1 MLQIKTVSRKI
12 IDGWKVADSG
22 LPIRVV
28 NSTASANIHKIS
40 DLRKWND
47 ARLLELRGMGRIS
60 LGHIHD
66 FFRITGQ
73 LEHGKL
79 DFQNVME
86 MLPLFLDHDELK
98 VVTSRYGLAL
108 ETPDVFRH
116 SATLQDIGTAEHK
129 TRERIRQIQETAL
142 HKLRSNLARC
152 CLDPVTHYFSAFLDR
167 MGHVASC
174 EDVFALHQEPVMAGR
189 NPCGLLM
196 LLSEL
201 RPQEI
206 SCHNRFFSTL
216 PCSTLEKV
224 ERFCLAFLEGKNQPV
239 SQDDLSTSAKSV
251 SDFRTLDS
259 LPRIISVLLDHC
271 PEVAATV
278 DNRYFLYTRGG
289 QKFLLEIMNEQVK
302 RPVHYRAV
310 THALNERLKPR
321 SRKGSGF
328 VLDLLNTNAQCTRV
342 DRGIY
347 DFKAV

>member
-1 MLQIKTVSRKI
+1 MLQIKTVSRKT
-12 IDGWKVADSG
+12 IDGWTVADSG

-28 NSTASANIHKIS
+28 NSTASADIRKIS

-47 ARLLELRGMGRIS
+47 ARLLELRGMGRVS
-60 LGHIHD
+60 LDHIHN

-73 LEHGKL
+73 LEQGKL
-79 DFQNVME
+79 GFQNIME
-86 MLPLFLDHDELK
+86 ILPLFLDHDELK
-98 VVTSRYGLAL
+98 VVTSRYGLTL

-142 HKLRSNLARC
+142 QKLRSNLARC
-152 CLDPVTHYFSAFLDR
+152 CLDPVRRYFAAFMARTGL
-167 MGHVASC
+167 VASC
-174 EDVFALHQEPVMAGR
+174 EDVFALSQEPVTAGR

-201 RPQEI
+201 SPQEI
-206 SCHNRFFSTL
+206 SCYNRFFSTL
-216 PCSTLEKV
+216 PCSVLDKIEK
-224 ERFCLAFLEGKNQPV
+224 FCLALLEGKNLPV
-239 SQDDLSTSAKSV
+239 SQDELSASAKGV
-251 SDFRTLDS
+251 PEFRSLNS
-259 LPRIISVLLDHC
+259 LPRIISVLLDHS

-278 DNRYFLYTRGG
+278 DNRYFLYARGG

-328 VLDLLNTNAQCTRV
+328 VLDLLNSNPQCTRV